1 MEDATKY
8 RFELSEDAVYHE
20 IDGKIIL
27 LNLESSQYYG
37 LNRVGS
43 EFFKLLL
50 NEGGGKAV
58 VQTVSET
65 YDVSEETIF
74 SDLTALVHGLQEAG
88 LVKVVGA

>member
-1 MEDATKY
+1 
-8 RFELSEDAVYHE
+8 
-20 IDGKIIL
+20 
-27 LNLESSQYYG
+27 
-37 LNRVGS
+37 
-43 EFFKLLL
+43 LLL

-65 YDVSEETIF
+65 YEVSEETIF